1 MSAGLL
7 SRPFYRI
14 LSGFI
19 GIDYAAEAF
28 LRVLVQDFVR

>member
-7 SRPFYRI
+7 LRPFYRI

-28 LRVLVQDFVR
+28 LRVPVQDFVR

>member
-7 SRPFYRI
+7 PNSFYRI

-19 GIDYAAEAF
+19 SVDYAAKAF
-28 LRVLVQDFVR
+28 LHVLAQDFIR

>member
-19 GIDYAAEAF
+19 GVDYAAEAF
-28 LRVLVQDFVR
+28 LHVLAQDFIR

>member
-7 SRPFYRI
+7 LNSFYRI

-19 GIDYAAEAF
+19 SVDYAAKAF
-28 LRVLVQDFVR
+28 LHVVAQDFIR